1 MTPQH
6 LPALPRPRR
15 VGVLLLLVLPAVV
28 APLAMSKVSSN
39 LSGTTSIS
47 GNSFA
52 ASSCFQ
58 PVPVSVGNTYFS
70 PAQVTIAAGCSVA
83 WTQTSSTNH
92 TTTNTTPSLGSLW
105 DSGNIGQNNTYTRQ
119 FASAGSFPYRCIR
132 HAGQTGTITVQ

>member
-1 MTPQH
+1 M
-6 LPALPRPRR
+6 LPRPRS
-15 VGVLLLLVLPAVV
+15 VGMFLLLVLPAVV
-28 APLAMSKVSSN
+28 APLAISKASSSF
-39 LSGTTSIS
+39 SGTTSNS

-70 PAQVTIAAGCSVA
+70 PAELTIAAGCSVA

-105 DSGNIGQNNTYTRQ
+105 NSGNIGQNNTYTRE
-119 FASAGSFPYRCIR
+119 FASAGAFPYKCTR
-132 HAGQTGTITVQ
+132 HPGQQGTITVE